1 MQKSRDEI
9 CDAFIAVSGEVNM
22 IRPYFR
28 KSGRFVAW
36 NLLEDMALV
45 EPDSSPDF

>member
-1 MQKSRDEI
+1 
-9 CDAFIAVSGEVNM
+9 M
-22 IRPYFR
+22 IRPYFK

-45 EPDSSPDF
+45 EPDSSPEF